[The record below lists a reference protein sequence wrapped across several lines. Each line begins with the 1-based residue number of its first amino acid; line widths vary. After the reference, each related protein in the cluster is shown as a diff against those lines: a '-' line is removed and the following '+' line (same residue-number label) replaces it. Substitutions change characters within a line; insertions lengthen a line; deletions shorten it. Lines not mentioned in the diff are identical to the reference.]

1 MNAVQYTLN
10 DVHSASERWSATPDL
25 RPPRATGP
33 HGPRDEGGQMATMTR
48 WDPFQDLRSAQ
59 EEMAQMAQ
67 MGQMSPMLAHAL
79 GLHAKQQGSGTATA
93 WAPALDIS
101 ERKDAYLVT
110 VELPG
115 VEADDLEITLEDGL
129 LTIQGERQFTSES
142 SEQQFHRVERRYGAF
157 RRSITLPAQVQTD
170 QIEASFDNGVL
181 QIVVPKAEEAT
192 PKRIQVRPGRAEI
205 LAASS
210 EDTTPSGVKAGRRRA
225 LRAGGGV
232 RGPAPPPPPLPPPAL
247 SAGFNSDYNP
257 SARRSSVTPPTPT
270 RRPPQRGSLM

>member
-1 MNAVQYTLN
+1 MK
-10 DVHSASERWSATPDL
+10 
-25 RPPRATGP
+25 
-33 HGPRDEGGQMATMTR
+33 EGDQMATMMR
-48 WDPFQDLRSAQ
+48 WDPFQDLRDAQ

-67 MGQMSPMLAHAL
+67 MAQMSPRLAHAL
-79 GLHAKQQGSGTATA
+79 GLHGQPQGSGRAETTA

-115 VEADDLEITLEDGL
+115 VEAEDLEITMEDGL

-142 SEQQFHRVERRYGAF
+142 TEQQFHRIERRYGAF
-157 RRSITLPAQVQTD
+157 RRSITLPAQVQAE

-181 QIVVPKAEEAT
+181 QIVVPKMEEAK

-210 EDTTPSGVKAGRRRA
+210 AAGTEATTPS
-225 LRAGGGV
+225 
-232 RGPAPPPPPLPPPAL
+232 
-247 SAGFNSDYNP
+247 
-257 SARRSSVTPPTPT
+257 
-270 RRPPQRGSLM
+270 